1 MVEFCDIVTEL
12 LARGLQNI
20 VIKILEQ
27 TDIDTVTA
35 CLLVN
40 STWCSNLQDIWR
52 LIFREKQK
60 TQTSFRWKY

>member
-1 MVEFCDIVTEL
+1 MMVGSCDIVTEL

-20 VIKILEQ
+20 VLNILEQ

-40 STWCSNLQDIWR
+40 STWYSNLQDIWR

-60 TQTSFRWKY
+60 KQTSFR